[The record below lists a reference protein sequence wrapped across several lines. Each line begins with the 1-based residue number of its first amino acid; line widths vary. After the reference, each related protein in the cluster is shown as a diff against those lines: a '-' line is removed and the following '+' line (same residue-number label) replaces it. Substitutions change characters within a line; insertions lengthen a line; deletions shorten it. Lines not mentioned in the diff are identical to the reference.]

1 MTQLKCSIRAGKA
14 EDVPGLL
21 KMIKELAKFEK
32 AEDQVVLTEEQL
44 LKDGFGSQP
53 LFKLLVAEVGAETV
67 GIALYYPRYSTW
79 KGPTLYLEDL
89 IVKETYR
96 GNGYGTELLLALTK
110 IAHQEHSARL
120 EWQVLDW
127 NEKAISFYEK
137 MGAVIDKEW
146 YNCKFTQEQFAA
158 LT

>member
-1 MTQLKCSIRAGKA
+1 MTQLKCSIRPGKA
-14 EDVPGLL
+14 EDIPVLL

-32 AEDQVVLTEEQL
+32 AEDQVVLTEENL
-44 LKDGFGSQP
+44 LQDGFGENP
-53 LFKLLVAEVGAETV
+53 LFKLLVAEVNEETV

-89 IVKETYR
+89 IVKEAHR
-96 GNGYGTELLLALTK
+96 GNGYGTELLLALTAVAK
-110 IAHQEHSARL
+110 NEHSARL

-127 NEKAISFYEK
+127 NEKAITFYEK

-146 YNCKFTQEQFAA
+146 YNCKFTQEQFAS